1 MWKKSINSLF
11 SCRVKC
17 LTKHV
22 VIRIE
27 LYRYYCIIYRL
38 GTENNVAAAAAV
50 WCARGPI
57 RLHHAPRRRTDV
69 DGQQCYKPTKIVAI
83 AASSLRERL
92 IFF

>member
-1 MWKKSINSLF
+1 MFNQT
-11 SCRVKC
+11 CGN
-17 LTKHV
+17 TY
-22 VIRIE
+22 RIIQIL
-27 LYRYYCIIYRL
+27 LYYIQTRR
-38 GTENNVAAAAAV
+38 GNNVAVAAEV

-69 DGQQCYKPTKIVAI
+69 GGQQCYKPTKIVAI